1 MKKRIFFLSV
11 VTLSIALF
19 TGVGILIATDVGDE
33 INIKS
38 DAFKAYKKG
47 PVKLTHKKH
56 NVDYKI
62 ACADCHHVYKEG
74 KNVYKEGDSVQK
86 CSECHDA
93 LKSKGKV
100 KKLMLAYH
108 KNCQGCHKQLEKA
121 DKKAGPTKKCNDCH
135 EKKK

>member
-11 VTLSIALF
+11 ITLSIALF
-19 TGVGILIATDVGDE
+19 TGVGILIATDVGGE

-38 DAFKAYKKG
+38 DAFTKYKKG
-47 PVKLTHKKH
+47 AVKLSHKKH
-56 NVDYKI
+56 NVDYKVG
-62 ACADCHHVYKEG
+62 CADCHHVYKEG
-74 KNVYKEGDSVQK
+74 KNVYKEGDPVQK

-93 LKSKGKV
+93 LKSEGKV

-108 KNCQGCHKQLEKA
+108 KNCQGCHKGLEKA
-121 DKKAGPTKKCNDCH
+121 GKKTGPTKKCNDCH